1 MAKDVALDG
10 ARGFKVARSL
20 EETIEK
26 AFDAL
31 KQMPAAPAKGAAAPP
46 DPGEAQAKMAAVQ
59 ADTQTDMANIQA
71 DAQSAHEANQVKLML
86 GQQGNAIRQ
95 QDVQNDAIAAPERL
109 RQRRAAEHP
118 RTVLAR

>member
-1 MAKDVALDG
+1 MAQGNPALADLAKEFALFG

-31 KQMPAAPAKGAAAPP
+31 KQMPPAPAKGAAAPP
-46 DPGEAQAKMAAVQ
+46 DPGEAQAKMAAEQ

-71 DAQSAHEANQVKLML
+71 AAPSAPEASQANLML
-86 GQQGNAIRQ
+86 GQQGNAS
-95 QDVQNDAIAAPERL
+95 
-109 RQRRAAEHP
+109 RRHDCSTEA
-118 RTVLAR
+118 